1 MKKFLFIVRHP
12 PQQGI
17 ALSES
22 LDLMMTVAA
31 FDQSVRVLFLDDGV
45 FSLKSGQS
53 HSNPAVKP
61 SASMFGALEVYD
73 IKELFVEVES
83 LTERGLTVENL
94 ILPARLIR
102 RTEIAGL
109 IALADHVVTA

>member
-12 PQQGI
+12 PLQGI

-22 LDLMMTVAA
+22 LDLVMTVAA

-53 HSNPAVKP
+53 HPNPAVKS
-61 SASMFGALEVYD
+61 SALMFGALEVYD
-73 IKELFVEVES
+73 IKEIFVEVES
-83 LTERGLTVENL
+83 LVERGLTVENL